1 MNQHVQEQIS
11 ALIDDE
17 LDSDALDA
25 LLAAAATQP
34 EVKAQIGRYALL
46 GDLMLRQMPPRLD
59 NAVADGVA
67 AALDNE
73 PSHVPRL
80 APQPVSGADRRRA
93 RQASRDRVAT
103 RARRTRWQR
112 RWLSPAPGLALA
124 ATVAA
129 VAVLVWPMFGSDD
142 ARVDVATTQP
152 ALAPPSA
159 VLPVSPVGS
168 SWGDA
173 QQGLIPAGAAPQSP
187 TTAASVQ
194 WDRLD
199 PHVQQHLQGYA
210 VFHGSEAVGQQLPI
224 MPPTVR
230 LTRQDIDVP

>member
-1 MNQHVQEQIS
+1 MSQHVQEQIS

-17 LDSDALDA
+17 LDSDALDS

-34 EVKAQIGRYALL
+34 EVKEQIGRYALL
-46 GDLMLRQMPPRLD
+46 SELMLRQAPLRLD
-59 NAVADGVA
+59 NVVAGRVA
-67 AALDNE
+67 AVLENE
-73 PSHVPRL
+73 PSHTPQSVPL
-80 APQPVSGADRRRA
+80 ADRRRS
-93 RQASRDRVAT
+93 RQSSPDNVRT
-103 RARRTRWQR
+103 RTRRTRWQR

-129 VAVLVWPMFGSDD
+129 VAVLVWPLLGTDD
-142 ARVDVATTQP
+142 ARVDVATNQP
-152 ALAPPSA
+152 ASAPPSA
-159 VLPVSPVGS
+159 VLPISPDGS
-168 SWGDA
+168 PWGGA
-173 QQGLIPAGAAPQSP
+173 QQGLIPAGASPQSP
-187 TTAASVQ
+187 TTATSVQ

-199 PHVQQHLQGYA
+199 PQVQHHLQGYA